1 MSLLSRINQLKVRSC
16 DMMKFSAQNL
26 RISTL
31 ILVFKC
37 STSDEN
43 DNEGVPDSPEKH
55 NSIDLVSTLTSNSS
69 LLQ

>member
-31 ILVFKC
+31 ILVFKF

-43 DNEGVPDSPEKH
+43 DNVPVSPEKH
-55 NSIDLVSTLTSNSS
+55 NSIDLVSTLTSNSL